1 MFKSIIKNAEKAEQ
15 LHEQGYAVV
24 PYLNTDEIKELT
36 DFFYSAHPV
45 LPDGMYASSHAAD
58 FELRKRMNEKIK
70 AVCARALQNTFQEVN
85 ALGSTFMTKSK
96 GQSGTLHP
104 HQDWNIVDERKFN
117 SYNVWIP
124 LVDVNEANGTISIL
138 PKSHT
143 LLKNVRG
150 LNIPSSFEK
159 VNDTVW
165 KYLKPLTMRAG
176 EALVYDHRLLH
187 ASGENKTDVPRLVL
201 VYGIIPSGAEMRY
214 YYGNG
219 DNIEVYDCSPDFFF
233 NQHITAGPVGLSKL
247 EVIKNE
253 NPQVSAEQ
261 LRANYEVAPAGLWS
275 KISGLWR

>member
-45 LPDGMYASSHAAD
+45 LPGGMYASSHAAD

-70 AVCARALQNTFQEVN
+70 AVCARALQITFQEVN

-104 HQDWNIVDERKFN
+104 HQDWNIVDERRFN

-159 VNDTVW
+159 VNDAVW

-187 ASGENKTDVPRLVL
+187 ASGENNTDTPRLVI
-201 VYGIIPSGAEMRY
+201 VYGIIPNGAEMRY

-233 NQHITAGPVGLSKL
+233 NQHITAGPLGLNQL

-261 LRANYEVAPAGLWS
+261 LRANYEAAPAGLWS
-275 KISGLWR
+275 KISALWR